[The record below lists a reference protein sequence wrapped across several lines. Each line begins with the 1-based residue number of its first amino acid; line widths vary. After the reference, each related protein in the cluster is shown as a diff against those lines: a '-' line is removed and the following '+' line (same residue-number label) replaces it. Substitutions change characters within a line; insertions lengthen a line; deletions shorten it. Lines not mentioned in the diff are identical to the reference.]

1 MIESKVTFIHCK
13 HSFRFDLT
21 AVSGMEAL
29 RRLAEEEVFVRETRF
44 VLKQIVILYH
54 N

>member
-1 MIESKVTFIHCK
+1 MIEFKVTYIYCK
-13 HSFRFDLT
+13 HSLRFDLT

-44 VLKQIVILYH
+44 VLRKLVILYH